1 MSINSTQSTDNNF
14 SIIAITLGTVALML
28 FSVVCGAAAIVL
40 ALLANNKKEKLSQ
53 IALVVAIGGAAVGSI
68 LGLILSYRIFLI

>member
-1 MSINSTQSTDNNF
+1 MSTNSSQSTDNNF

-40 ALLANNKKEKLSQ
+40 ALLANKKKESLSQ
-53 IALVVAIGGAAVGSI
+53 IALVVAIGGAAVGAI
-68 LGLILSYRIFLI
+68 LGLVLGYRIFLI

>member
-1 MSINSTQSTDNNF
+1 MSINSTQNTDNIF

-68 LGLILSYRIFLI
+68 LGLILGYRIFLI

>member
-1 MSINSTQSTDNNF
+1 MSINSTQSTDNIF

-68 LGLILSYRIFLI
+68 LGLILGYRIFLI